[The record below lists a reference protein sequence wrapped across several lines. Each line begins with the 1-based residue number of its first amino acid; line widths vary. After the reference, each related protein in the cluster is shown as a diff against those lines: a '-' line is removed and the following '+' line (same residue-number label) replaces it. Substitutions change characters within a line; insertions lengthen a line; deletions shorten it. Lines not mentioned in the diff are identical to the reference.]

1 MTTMMSATD
10 LLTDDLL
17 ARFDERAP
25 VYDREHRFFQEDFDE
40 LKERGYLL
48 AAVPTA
54 FGGAGLTFAD
64 VQALQRRLA
73 YVAPATALA
82 VNMHFYWTGVA
93 AQLAQAGDTS
103 LEWMLRAAA
112 DGAVFAAGHGEAGND
127 IPLLLSSSTAERVDG
142 GWEITG
148 HKIFGSLSPVWD
160 YLGLHALDASDP
172 ENLQVVHAF
181 LSRDSERYRIEQ
193 TWDVLGM
200 RATESNDTILDHTF
214 VPDEYIALVCP
225 AGFAGAGLFQLS
237 IFAWGLLGFGTV
249 YSALAQRAY
258 DETVRRMHR
267 RTSIALTRSLAYHP
281 GVQHE
286 IAEMRISLEAIDKY
300 LGGIIDD
307 WSNGVD
313 HGPEWPLKILAA
325 KHFVVNQAWDV
336 VDKALDLSGG
346 SGIFTRDRMEQ
357 MFRDARLG
365 RIHPGNSLLTHEV
378 VGKMS
383 LGINPDEAP
392 RWG

>member
-336 VDKALDLSGG
+336 VDRALDLSGG

>member
-1 MTTMMSATD
+1 MTTILSATD
-10 LLTDDLL
+10 LLTDELL

-48 AAVPTA
+48 AAVPPA
-54 FGGAGLTFAD
+54 FGGAGLTFSE

-93 AQLAQAGDTS
+93 AQLSQAGDPS
-103 LEWMLRAAA
+103 CEWMLRAAA

-127 IPLLLSSSTAERVDG
+127 IPLLLSSSTADRVEG
-142 GWEITG
+142 GYEITG

-172 ENLQVVHAF
+172 ENLRVVHAF
-181 LSRDSERYRIEQ
+181 LPRDSERYRIEQ

-214 VPDEYIALVCP
+214 VPDEYVALVCP

-258 DETVRRMHR
+258 DETVRRVHR
-267 RTSIALTRSLAYHP
+267 RTSMALTRSLAYHP

-325 KHFVVNQAWDV
+325 KYFAVNQAWNV

-383 LGINPDEAP
+383 LGINPDETP